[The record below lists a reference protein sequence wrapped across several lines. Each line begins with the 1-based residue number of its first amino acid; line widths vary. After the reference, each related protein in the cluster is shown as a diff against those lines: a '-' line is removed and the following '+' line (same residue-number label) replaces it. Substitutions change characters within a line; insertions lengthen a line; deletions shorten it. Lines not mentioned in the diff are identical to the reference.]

1 MKLDNRGW
9 GYRDMI
15 IYSCILLFCLLLSVY
30 FVNSLYNDLEKS
42 AIIQEQ
48 NTTNSNIVEVPK
60 EEEPE
65 KEEVKFDYSYYFD
78 LEDGLK
84 NATYTYI
91 NEGNVDYSS
100 GLVTVNSSILIDKGY
115 LKNFYDQ
122 HGNRCSGYSNVIA
135 DDMLGYTVESYI
147 LCNDYSTAGY

>member
-42 AIIQEQ
+42 AERQKI
-48 NTTNSNIVEVPK
+48 NSSSSDVVEVPK
-60 EEEPE
+60 
-65 KEEVKFDYSYYFD
+65 KEDKDDIKIDYSYYFD
-78 LEDGLK
+78 LEDKLK
-84 NATYTYI
+84 EATTKYI
-91 NEGNVDYSS
+91 KNENVDLSN
-100 GLVTVNSSILIDKGY
+100 GLVTINSSILVDKGY
-115 LKNFYDQ
+115 LNDFYDQ
-122 HGNRCSGYSNVIA
+122 YGVRCGGYSNVLIEENSE
-135 DDMLGYTVESYI
+135 YSVQSYI

>member
-42 AIIQEQ
+42 AERQKI
-48 NTTNSNIVEVPK
+48 NSSSSDVVEVPK
-60 EEEPE
+60 
-65 KEEVKFDYSYYFD
+65 KEDKEDNKIDYSYYFD
-78 LEDGLK
+78 LEDKLK
-84 NATYTYI
+84 EATIKYI
-91 NEGNVDYSS
+91 KNENVDLSN
-100 GLVTVNSSILIDKGY
+100 GLVTINSSILVDKGY
-115 LKNFYDQ
+115 LKDFYDQ
-122 HGNRCSGYSNVIA
+122 YGVRCGGYSNV
-135 DDMLGYTVESYI
+135 LVEENYEYSVQSYI